1 VPKSNYLYDQAWEG
15 ERARLAGLESLWDPG
30 TRSELA
36 ASGVGNGARVLE
48 AGAGGGS
55 IVEWLASVVGA
66 HGRVLAVDLDVRF
79 VEALRSDVVRVQQL
93 DLVTGE
99 LPEGEFDLV
108 HSRLVLEHL
117 TDRDVVLTKLMRALR
132 PGGTLVVEDYDWT
145 GFGIES
151 ADSVEQRAA
160 DAILQLMA
168 AAGFD
173 STYGRKVVGAMASA
187 GLQRVEGHGRSL
199 VIDSSHP
206 GFAFFRLSFEQL
218 APQAVQA
225 GLITPEEAAVVGERL
240 RSSNTL
246 RVITPTLV
254 AAIGRRQA

>member
-1 VPKSNYLYDQAWEG
+1 MPSSKYLYDQAWEG
-15 ERARLAGLESLWDPG
+15 ERSRLAGLESLWDSG

-36 ASGVGNGARVLE
+36 AAGVGERAHVLE

-55 IVEWLASVVGA
+55 IVEWLALMVGA
-66 HGRVLAVDLDVRF
+66 QGRVDAVDIDVRF
-79 VEALRSDVVRVQQL
+79 VEPMQSDVVRVHRL
-93 DLVTGE
+93 DLVTDD
-99 LPEGEFDLV
+99 LPDADFDLV

-117 TDRDVVLTKLMRALR
+117 TDRDVVMAKLVRALR

-151 ADSVEQRAA
+151 ADGVEQRAA
-160 DAILQLMA
+160 DAILKLMTA
-168 AAGFD
+168 SGFD
-173 STYGRKVVGAMASA
+173 SIYGRKVVGAMAAA
-187 GLQRVEGHGRSL
+187 GLQRIEGHGRSL
-199 VIDSSHP
+199 IIDSSHP

-225 GLITPEEAAVVGERL
+225 GLLTSEEAALVSQRL
-240 RSSNTL
+240 RGSAL

-254 AAIGRRQA
+254 AAIGRR